1 MFALSSDWPLQAFFF
16 VLIDSWITFSS
27 TTLLKAPYTFN
38 TRSKMYLSTIN
49 RKLSN
54 GAENDSRN
62 PQPKDRFDGLNIN
75 QQDKNLPANVA

>member
-1 MFALSSDWPLQAFFF
+1 
-16 VLIDSWITFSS
+16 
-27 TTLLKAPYTFN
+27 
-38 TRSKMYLSTIN
+38 MYLSTIN